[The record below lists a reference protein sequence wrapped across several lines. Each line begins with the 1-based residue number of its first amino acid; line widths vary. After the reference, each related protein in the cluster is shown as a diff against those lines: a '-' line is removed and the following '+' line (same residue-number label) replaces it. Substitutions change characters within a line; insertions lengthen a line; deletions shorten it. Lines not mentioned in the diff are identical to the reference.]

1 MGNVYVFNASI
12 QPVRLNVAGVTS
24 STINGAPLPSQS
36 PTPYRPFE
44 IQVQR
49 VTAPVAVIA
58 FTDGQDN
65 DVIVQMQGRQ
75 SSVAHVPI
83 PGPSESTEDLW
94 LYVTYQLL
102 LLLSTEGKVRAQV
115 PVDWGTATTTP
126 PPLTERS

>member
-1 MGNVYVFNASI
+1 MGYVYVFNASI

-24 STINGAPLPSQS
+24 STITGAPLPSQS

-44 IQVQR
+44 IQIQR
-49 VTAPVAVIA
+49 VTAPVPGIA
-58 FTDGQDN
+58 FTDGQSN

-75 SSVAHVPI
+75 SSVVQVPI

-102 LLLSTEGKVRAQV
+102 LLLSTEGKVRTQV

-126 PPLTERS
+126 PSTERS